1 MRRLEGLCL
10 RRRRRRRRGPARERS
25 GDKMK
30 YQKYLTVLQMA
41 IGVTPSNR
49 GSLLPL
55 KRKLWVT
62 PSSENPN
69 GATSSVSQGKPSLRR
84 IKGRLHRSKSLDSI
98 DFCELTNTVM
108 EETAIWEQHTVTLH
122 RAPGFGFGI
131 AISGGR
137 DNPHFQSG
145 ETSIVISDVLK
156 GGPAEGQLQENDRV
170 AMVNG
175 VSMDNVEH
183 AFAVQQL
190 RKSGKN
196 AKITIRRKKKVQIPV
211 SRPDPEPVSENEEDS
226 YDDEV
231 HDPRSGRGGLVN
243 RRSEKSWARDRSA
256 SRERSLSPR
265 SDRRSVA
272 SSQPAKPTKVT
283 LVKSRK
289 NEEYG
294 LRLASHI
301 FVKEISQD
309 SLAARDGNI
318 QEGDVVLK
326 INGTVT
332 ENMSLTDAKTLIERS
347 KGKLKMVVQRDERAT
362 LLNVPD
368 LADSIH
374 SANASERDDI
384 SEIQSLASDHS
395 GRSHDRLPRH
405 SRSRSP
411 DQRSEPSD
419 HSRHSPQQP
428 SNGSLRSREE
438 ERISKPGAIST
449 PVKHADDH
457 TPKTVE
463 EVIVERNEKQAPTLP
478 EPKPV
483 YAQVG
488 QPDVDLPVSPSDGV
502 LPNSTHEDGILRPS
516 MKLVKFR
523 KGDSVGLRLAG
534 GNDVGIFVAGVLEDS
549 PAAKEGLE
557 EGDQILRVNNVDFT
571 NIIREEAVLFLLD
584 LPKGEEVTILAQKK
598 KDVYRRIVESDVGD
612 SFYIRTHFEYE
623 KESPYGLSFNKGEV
637 FRVVDTLYNGKL
649 GSWLAIRIGKNHKEV
664 ERGIIPNKNRAEQL
678 ASVQYTLPK
687 TAGGDRADFWR
698 FRGLRSSKRNLRKSR
713 EDLSAQP
720 VQTKFP
726 AYERVVLREAGFL
739 RPVTIFGPIADV
751 AREKLAREEPDIY
764 QIAKSEPRDA
774 GTDQRSSGI
783 IRLHTIKQII
793 DQDKHALLDVTPNA
807 VDRLNYAQWYPIVVF
822 LNPDSKQGVKT
833 MRMRLCPESRKSA
846 RKLYERSH
854 KLRKNNHHLF
864 TTTINLNSMNDGW
877 YGALKEAIQQ
887 QQNQLVWVSEG
898 KADGATSD
906 DLDLHDDRLSYLSAP
921 GSEYSMYSTDS
932 RHTSDYEDTDT
943 EGGAYTDQELDETLN
958 DEVGTPPESAITRSS
973 EPVREDSSGMHHEN
987 QTYPPYSPQAQ
998 PQPIHRIDSPG
1009 FKTASQQVYRKD
1021 PYPEE
1026 MMRQN
1031 HVLKQPAV
1039 GHPGQRADKEPNL
1052 SYEAQPPYVEKQ
1064 ASRDLEQPT
1073 YRYDSSSY
1081 TDQFSRNH
1089 DHRLRYEDRIPTY
1102 EEQWS
1107 YYDDKQPYQPRPS
1120 YDNQHPQD
1128 LDSRQHPEE
1137 SSERGYFS
1145 RFEEPAS
1152 LSYDGRPRYDQPPR
1166 TSTLRPEEQ
1175 PAPGYD
1181 MHNRYRPEAQPY
1193 SSAVPKASEPKQYFD
1208 QYPRSYEQVPSQ
1220 GFTSKAGHYEPPH
1233 GAAVVP
1239 PLIPASQ
1246 QKPEVLPSNTKPL
1259 PPPPTLT
1266 EEEEDP
1272 AMKPQS
1278 VLTRVKMFENKRS
1291 ASLENKKDENHTAS
1305 FKPPEVA
1312 SKPAGAPLIGPKATP
1327 QNQFSEHDKTL
1338 YRIPEPQKPQLKPP
1352 EDIVRSNHYDPE
1364 EDEEYYRKQLSYF
1377 DRRSF
1382 ENKPSAHIPASHLS
1396 EPAKPVASQNQPN
1409 FSGYSSKGKST
1420 EADALERSFGEKR
1433 YDPIQATPPPPPLP
1447 SQYTQTSQPGSS
1459 SSLTL
1464 HTHAKGA
1471 HGEGNS
1477 VSVDFQNSL
1486 VSKPDPPPSQN
1497 KPATFRPP
1505 NREDTA
1511 QSTFYPQKS
1520 FPDKAPVNGA
1530 EQTQKTVTP
1539 AYNRFT
1545 PKPYTSSARPFERKF
1560 ESPKFNHNLLPSETA
1575 HKPDLSSKAPA
1586 SPKPLMKAHSSA
1598 QPPEFDSGIETFS
1611 IHADKPKYQINNI
1624 STVPKAIPVSPSA
1637 VEEDE
1642 DEDGHTV
1649 VATARGVFNSNGGV
1663 LSSIETGVSII
1674 IPQGAIPEGIEQEI
1688 YFKVCRDNSIL
1699 PPLDKEKGET
1709 LLSPLVMCGPHGL
1722 KFLKPVELRLPHCAS
1737 MTPDGWSFALKS
1749 SDSSSGDP
1757 KTWQNKCLPGDP
1769 NYLVGANCVSV
1780 LIDHF

>member
-1 MRRLEGLCL
+1 
-10 RRRRRRRRGPARERS
+10 
-25 GDKMK
+25 
-30 YQKYLTVLQMA
+30 
-41 IGVTPSNR
+41 
-49 GSLLPL
+49 
-55 KRKLWVT
+55 
-62 PSSENPN
+62 
-69 GATSSVSQGKPSLRR
+69 
-84 IKGRLHRSKSLDSI
+84 
-98 DFCELTNTVM
+98 M

-211 SRPDPEPVSENEEDS
+211 SRPEPEPVSDNEEDS
-226 YDDEV
+226 YEEEEV
-231 HDPRSGRGGLVN
+231 HDPRSSRGAVGN

-347 KGKLKMVVQRDERAT
+347 KGKLKMVVQRDDRAT

-368 LADSIH
+368 LSDSIH

-395 GRSHDRLPRH
+395 GRSHDRPPRR

-428 SNGSLRSREE
+428 SSGSLRSREE
-438 ERISKPGAIST
+438 ERILKPGAVST
-449 PVKHADDH
+449 PVKHVNDH
-457 TPKTVE
+457 TPKAVE
-463 EVIVERNEKQAPTLP
+463 EVTVERNEKQTPTLP

-488 QPDVDLPVSPSDGV
+488 QPDVDLPVSPADGV

-664 ERGIIPNKNRAEQL
+664 ERGIIPNKNRYFFIYIKHRFL
-678 ASVQYTLPK
+678 LFWK
-687 TAGGDRADFWR
+687 TG
-698 FRGLRSSKRNLRKSR
+698 
-713 EDLSAQP
+713 
-720 VQTKFP
+720 
-726 AYERVVLREAGFL
+726 Y
-739 RPVTIFGPIADV
+739 
-751 AREKLAREEPDIY
+751 
-764 QIAKSEPRDA
+764 KSEPRDA

-877 YGALKEAIQQ
+877 YGALKEAVQQ

-987 QTYPPYSPQAQ
+987 QTYPPYPPQAQ

-1009 FKTASQQVYRKD
+1009 FKTASQQKAEASSPVPYLSPETNPASSTSAVNPNVNLTNVRLEEPAPAPSTCHSPQADSLRTPSAEAAHIMLRDQEASLPSHVDPAKVYRKD

-1031 HVLKQPAV
+1031 HILKQPAV
-1039 GHPGQRADKEPNL
+1039 GHPGQRPDKEANL
-1052 SYEAQPPYVEKQ
+1052 TYEPQLPYLEKQ

-1073 YRYDSSSY
+1073 YRYDSSNY
-1081 TDQFSRNH
+1081 TDQFSRNY
-1089 DHRLRYEDRIPTY
+1089 DHRLQYEEQVPPY

-1107 YYDDKQPYQPRPS
+1107 YYDDRQSAQPRPPFHS
-1120 YDNQHPQD
+1120 QPPRD
-1128 LDSRQHPEE
+1128 LDSRQLPAEP
-1137 SSERGYFS
+1137 SERGYFQ
-1145 RFEEPAS
+1145 RFEEPAP
-1152 LSYDGRPRYDQPPR
+1152 LSYDSRPRYEPPPR
-1166 TSTLRPEEQ
+1166 TSTLRREEQ
-1175 PAPGYD
+1175 PVPGYD
-1181 MHNRYRPEAQPY
+1181 IHSRYRPEAQPY
-1193 SSAVPKASEPKQYFD
+1193 SAAPKPSEPKPYFD
-1208 QYPRSYEQVPSQ
+1208 QYSRNYEQVASQ
-1220 GFTSKAGHYEPPH
+1220 GFTSKAGLYEPLH
-1233 GAAVVP
+1233 GAALVP
-1239 PLIPASQ
+1239 PLLPSSQ
-1246 QKPEVLPSNTKPL
+1246 HKPEALPATAKPL

-1291 ASLENKKDENHTAS
+1291 ASLENKKDGTDTVS
-1305 FKPPEVA
+1305 FKPSEVA
-1312 SKPAGAPLIGPKATP
+1312 SKPPGAPITAPKPTS

-1338 YRIPEPQKPQLKPP
+1338 YRIPEPQKPQVKPP

-1382 ENKPSAHIPASHLS
+1382 ENKPPAHIPASHLP
-1396 EPAKPVASQNQPN
+1396 EPAKPGHSQNQPN
-1409 FSGYSSKGKST
+1409 FSSYSKGK
-1420 EADALERSFGEKR
+1420 ADTDADRTFVEKR
-1433 YDPIQATPPPPPLP
+1433 YDPMQASPPPPPLP
-1447 SQYTQTSQPGSS
+1447 SQNPQPAPPTAA
-1459 SSLTL
+1459 SSL
-1464 HTHAKGA
+1464 HMHMHSKGT

-1477 VSVDFQNSL
+1477 LDFQNSL
-1486 VSKPDPPPSQN
+1486 VSKPDPPPSQS
-1497 KPATFRPP
+1497 KPTAFRPP

-1511 QSTFYPQKS
+1511 QTFYPPKS
-1520 FPDKAPVNGA
+1520 FPEKAPVNGA

-1575 HKPDLSSKAPA
+1575 YKPDLSSKTPA
-1586 SPKPLMKAHSSA
+1586 SPKTLLKAHNSS
-1598 QPPEFDSGIETFS
+1598 QPPEFDSGVETFS

-1624 STVPKAIPVSPSA
+1624 SAVSKAVPVSPSA
-1637 VEEDE
+1637 VEED

-1722 KFLKPVELRLPHCAS
+1722 KFLKPVELRLPHC
-1737 MTPDGWSFALKS
+1737 
-1749 SDSSSGDP
+1749 DP

>member
-1 MRRLEGLCL
+1 MS
-10 RRRRRRRRGPARERS
+10 AR
-25 GDKMK
+25 
-30 YQKYLTVLQMA
+30 A
-41 IGVTPSNR
+41 
-49 GSLLPL
+49 
-55 KRKLWVT
+55 
-62 PSSENPN
+62 
-69 GATSSVSQGKPSLRR
+69 AAA
-84 IKGRLHRSKSLDSI
+84 KS
-98 DFCELTNTVM
+98 TAM

-211 SRPDPEPVSENEEDS
+211 SRPDPEPVSDNEDDS
-226 YDDEV
+226 YDEEV
-231 HDPRSGRGGLVN
+231 HDPRSGRGASVN

-368 LADSIH
+368 LSDSIH

-395 GRSHDRLPRH
+395 VRSHDRPPRR
-405 SRSRSP
+405 SQSRSP

-419 HSRHSPQQP
+419 HSRQSPQQP

-438 ERISKPGAIST
+438 ERISKPGAVST
-449 PVKHADDH
+449 PVKHVDDH
-457 TPKTVE
+457 ATKAVE
-463 EVIVERNEKQAPTLP
+463 EVTVEKNEKQAPTLP

-774 GTDQRSSGI
+774 GTDHRSSGI

-998 PQPIHRIDSPG
+998 PQPIHRIESPG
-1009 FKTASQQVYRKD
+1009 LKTASQQVYRKE

-1031 HVLKQPAV
+1031 HILKQHAL
-1039 GHPGQRADKEPNL
+1039 GHPGQRLDKEPNVA
-1052 SYEAQPPYVEKQ
+1052 YEPQLPYIEKQ
-1064 ASRDLEQPT
+1064 ASRDLEQPA
-1073 YRYDSSSY
+1073 YRYDSSGY
-1081 TDQFSRNH
+1081 TDQFSRNY

-1102 EEQWS
+1102 EDQWS
-1107 YYDDKQPYQPRPS
+1107 YYDDKQPYQPRPF
-1120 YDNQHPQD
+1120 DNQHPRD
-1128 LDSRQHPEE
+1128 LDSRQHPDEP
-1137 SSERGYFS
+1137 SERGYFP

-1152 LSYDGRPRYDQPPR
+1152 LSYDNRPRYEQLPR
-1166 TSTLRPEEQ
+1166 TSTLRHEE
-1175 PAPGYD
+1175 PPSSGYEV
-1181 MHNRYRPEAQPY
+1181 HNRYRPEAQPY
-1193 SSAVPKASEPKQYFD
+1193 SSSGPKSSEPKQNFD

-1220 GFTSKAGHYEPPH
+1220 GFTSKTGHYEPLH
-1233 GAAVVP
+1233 GAAVAP
-1239 PLIPASQ
+1239 PLLPSSQ
-1246 QKPEVLPSNTKPL
+1246 HKPEALPPATKPQ
-1259 PPPPTLT
+1259 PPHPTLV

-1291 ASLENKKDENHTAS
+1291 ASLENKKDVNDTAS
-1305 FKPPEVA
+1305 FKLPEVA
-1312 SKPAGAPLIGPKATP
+1312 SKPPSASLAGPKPAP
-1327 QNQFSEHDKTL
+1327 QSQFSEHDKTL
-1338 YRIPEPQKPQLKPP
+1338 YRLPEPQKPQVKPP

-1382 ENKPSAHIPASHLS
+1382 ETKPPAHIPASHHP
-1396 EPAKPVASQNQPN
+1396 EPAKPVHSQSQPN
-1409 FSGYSSKGKST
+1409 FSSYSSKGKPDT
-1420 EADALERSFGEKR
+1420 DTVDRSFSEKR
-1433 YDPIQATPPPPPLP
+1433 YDPTQATPPPPPLP
-1447 SQYTQTSQPGSS
+1447 SQYSQPAPPVCGSS
-1459 SSLTL
+1459 L
-1464 HTHAKGA
+1464 HVHSKGA
-1471 HGEGNS
+1471 QGEGNS
-1477 VSVDFQNSL
+1477 VSLDFQNSYM
-1486 VSKPDPPPSQN
+1486 SKPDPPPAQS
-1497 KPATFRPP
+1497 KPAVFRPP
-1505 NREDTA
+1505 AREDTA
-1511 QSTFYPQKS
+1511 QTFYPQKG
-1520 FPDKAPVNGA
+1520 FPEKAPVNGT
-1530 EQTQKTVTP
+1530 EQPPKTVTP

-1545 PKPYTSSARPFERKF
+1545 PKPYTSAARPFERKF
-1560 ESPKFNHNLLPSETA
+1560 DSPKFNHNLLPSETV
-1575 HKPDLSSKAPA
+1575 HKPELSSKTPT
-1586 SPKPLMKAHSSA
+1586 SPKTLMKAHSSA
-1598 QPPEFDSGIETFS
+1598 QPPEFDSGVETFS

-1624 STVPKAIPVSPSA
+1624 STMPKAVPVSPSA

-1649 VATARGVFNSNGGV
+1649 VATARGIFNSNGGV

-1737 MTPDGWSFALKS
+1737 MTPDG
-1749 SDSSSGDP
+1749 DP

>member
-1 MRRLEGLCL
+1 MS
-10 RRRRRRRRGPARERS
+10 AR
-25 GDKMK
+25 
-30 YQKYLTVLQMA
+30 A
-41 IGVTPSNR
+41 
-49 GSLLPL
+49 
-55 KRKLWVT
+55 
-62 PSSENPN
+62 
-69 GATSSVSQGKPSLRR
+69 AAA
-84 IKGRLHRSKSLDSI
+84 KS
-98 DFCELTNTVM
+98 TAM

-211 SRPDPEPVSENEEDS
+211 SRPEPEPVSDNEEDS
-226 YDDEV
+226 YEEEEA
-231 HDPRSGRGGLVN
+231 HDPRGGRGALGN

-347 KGKLKMVVQRDERAT
+347 KGKLKMVVQRDDRAT

-368 LADSIH
+368 LSDSIH

-395 GRSHDRLPRH
+395 GRSHDRPPRR

-428 SNGSLRSREE
+428 SSGSLRSREE
-438 ERISKPGAIST
+438 ERISKPGALST
-449 PVKHADDH
+449 PVKHVNDH
-457 TPKTVE
+457 TPKAVE
-463 EVIVERNEKQAPTLP
+463 EVTVERNEKQTPTLP

-488 QPDVDLPVSPSDGV
+488 QPDVDLPVSPADGV

-877 YGALKEAIQQ
+877 YGALKEAVQQ

-987 QTYPPYSPQAQ
+987 QTYPPYPPQAQ

-1026 MMRQN
+1026 MMRPN

-1039 GHPGQRADKEPNL
+1039 GHPGQRPDKEANL
-1052 SYEAQPPYVEKQ
+1052 TYEPQLPYLEKQ
-1064 ASRDLEQPT
+1064 TSRDLEQPT
-1073 YRYDSSSY
+1073 YRYDSSNY
-1081 TDQFSRNH
+1081 TDQFSRNY
-1089 DHRLRYEDRIPTY
+1089 DHRLRYEEQVPPY

-1107 YYDDKQPYQPRPS
+1107 YYDDRQSAPPRPPFDS
-1120 YDNQHPQD
+1120 QPPRD
-1128 LDSRQHPEE
+1128 LDSRQLPAEP
-1137 SSERGYFS
+1137 SERGYFP
-1145 RFEEPAS
+1145 RFEEPAP
-1152 LSYDGRPRYDQPPR
+1152 LSYDSRPRYEPPPPR
-1166 TSTLRPEEQ
+1166 TSTLRREEQ

-1181 MHNRYRPEAQPY
+1181 VHSRYRPEAQSY
-1193 SSAVPKASEPKQYFD
+1193 SSAPKSSEPKPYFD
-1208 QYPRSYEQVPSQ
+1208 QYSRNYEQVPSQ
-1220 GFTSKAGHYEPPH
+1220 GFPSKAGLYEPLH

-1239 PLIPASQ
+1239 PLLPSSQ
-1246 QKPEVLPSNTKPL
+1246 HKPEPLPATTKPL
-1259 PPPPTLT
+1259 PPPPALT

-1291 ASLENKKDENHTAS
+1291 ASLDNKRDGTDVGS

-1312 SKPAGAPLIGPKATP
+1312 SKPPGASITAPKSTS

-1338 YRIPEPQKPQLKPP
+1338 YRIPEPQKPQAKPP

-1382 ENKPSAHIPASHLS
+1382 ENKPPAHIPASHLP
-1396 EPAKPVASQNQPN
+1396 EPAKPGHSQNQPN
-1409 FSGYSSKGKST
+1409 FSSYSSKGKAET
-1420 EADALERSFGEKR
+1420 DAVDRTFVEKR
-1433 YDPIQATPPPPPLP
+1433 YEPMQASPPPPPLP
-1447 SQYTQTSQPGSS
+1447 SQYSQPAPPATASA
-1459 SSLTL
+1459 L
-1464 HTHAKGA
+1464 HVHPKGT

-1477 VSVDFQNSL
+1477 LDFQNSL
-1486 VSKPDPPPSQN
+1486 VSKPDPPPSQS

-1505 NREDTA
+1505 HREDTA
-1511 QSTFYPQKS
+1511 QTTFYPPKS
-1520 FPDKAPVNGA
+1520 FPEKAPVNGV
-1530 EQTQKTVTP
+1530 EHTQKTVTP

-1575 HKPDLSSKAPA
+1575 YKPDLSSKTPA
-1586 SPKPLMKAHSSA
+1586 SPKTLIKAHNSS
-1598 QPPEFDSGIETFS
+1598 QPPEFDSGVETFS

-1624 STVPKAIPVSPSA
+1624 STASKAVPVSPSA
-1637 VEEDE
+1637 VEED

-1649 VATARGVFNSNGGV
+1649 VATARGIFNSNGGV

-1722 KFLKPVELRLPHCAS
+1722 KFLKPVELRLPHC
-1737 MTPDGWSFALKS
+1737 
-1749 SDSSSGDP
+1749 DP

>member
-1 MRRLEGLCL
+1 MADSVVRGNLMVAQWSSFFLLEVLFRGYVGCLLSRSVLGRR
-10 RRRRRRRRGPARERS
+10 
-25 GDKMK
+25 K
-30 YQKYLTVLQMA
+30 
-41 IGVTPSNR
+41 
-49 GSLLPL
+49 
-55 KRKLWVT
+55 
-62 PSSENPN
+62 
-69 GATSSVSQGKPSLRR
+69 
-84 IKGRLHRSKSLDSI
+84 
-98 DFCELTNTVM
+98 
-108 EETAIWEQHTVTLH
+108 
-122 RAPGFGFGI
+122 APGFGFGI

-226 YDDEV
+226 YDEEV
-231 HDPRSGRGGLVN
+231 HDRRSGRGGLVN

-272 SSQPAKPTKVT
+272 SSQPARPTKVT

-289 NEEYG
+289 NEG
-294 LRLASHI
+294 AINVAMLLGTLS
-301 FVKEISQD
+301 
-309 SLAARDGNI
+309 
-318 QEGDVVLK
+318 VVGRTGI

-368 LADSIH
+368 LSDSIH

-395 GRSHDRLPRH
+395 GRSHDRPPRH

-419 HSRHSPQQP
+419 HSRQSPQQP

-438 ERISKPGAIST
+438 ERISKPGAVST

-463 EVIVERNEKQAPTLP
+463 EVIVERNEKQTPNLP

-488 QPDVDLPVSPSDGV
+488 QPDVDLPVSPSDGI
-502 LPNSTHEDGILRPS
+502 LPNATHEDGILRPS

-877 YGALKEAIQQ
+877 YGALKEAVQQ

-973 EPVREDSSGMHHEN
+973 EPVREDSSGMHHDH
-987 QTYPPYSPQAQ
+987 QTYSPYSPQAQ
-998 PQPIHRIDSPG
+998 PQPVHRIDSPG
-1009 FKTASQQVYRKD
+1009 LKTASQQKAEASSPGPYLSPETNPASSTSAVNPNVNLTNVRLEEPTPAPSTSDSPQADSLRAPRPEAAHIMLRGQEPSLSSHVDPAKVYRQD

-1026 MMRQN
+1026 VMRQN

-1039 GHPGQRADKEPNL
+1039 AHPGQRLDKEPSL
-1052 SYEAQPPYVEKQ
+1052 SYEPQPPYAERQ
-1064 ASRDLEQPT
+1064 ASRDLEQPA
-1073 YRYDSSSY
+1073 YRYDSSNY
-1081 TDQFSRNH
+1081 ADQFPRNY
-1089 DHRLRYEDRIPTY
+1089 DHRLRYDDRIPAY

-1120 YDNQHPQD
+1120 FDNQHPRD

-1137 SSERGYFS
+1137 SSERGYFP
-1145 RFEEPAS
+1145 RFEEPTP
-1152 LSYDGRPRYDQPPR
+1152 LSYESRPRYDPPLR
-1166 TSTLRPEEQ
+1166 TSTLRHEEQ
-1175 PAPGYD
+1175 PAPGFD
-1181 MHNRYRPEAQPY
+1181 VHGRYRPDAQPY
-1193 SSAVPKASEPKQYFD
+1193 SSTGPKASEPKQYFD
-1208 QYPRSYEQVPSQ
+1208 QYPRSYEQVPPQ
-1220 GFTSKAGHYEPPH
+1220 GFTSKAGPGHYEPLH
-1233 GAAVVP
+1233 GAALVP
-1239 PLIPASQ
+1239 PQ
-1246 QKPEVLPSNTKPL
+1246 HKPEVPPASTKPL
-1259 PPPPTLT
+1259 PPPPAVA

-1291 ASLENKKDENHTAS
+1291 ASVENKKDENHNS
-1305 FKPPEVA
+1305 GFKPPEVT
-1312 SKPAGAPLIGPKATP
+1312 SKPAGAPVLGPKAP
-1327 QNQFSEHDKTL
+1327 AQNQLIEHDRTL
-1338 YRIPEPQKPQLKPP
+1338 HRIPEPQKPQMKPP

-1382 ENKPSAHIPASHLS
+1382 ESKPSAHVPASHLS
-1396 EPAKPVASQNQPN
+1396 EPAKPQPQ
-1409 FSGYSSKGKST
+1409 FSSYSSKGKSAEV
-1420 EADALERSFGEKR
+1420 EAVDRPFGEKR
-1433 YDPIQATPPPPPLP
+1433 YDPLQATPPPPPLP
-1447 SQYTQTSQPGSS
+1447 AQYSQAAQPGPSTAL
-1459 SSLTL
+1459 SLHSHTKGTL
-1464 HTHAKGA
+1464 
-1471 HGEGNS
+1471 GEGNS
-1477 VSVDFQNSL
+1477 MSLDFQSSL

-1497 KPATFRPP
+1497 KPAAYRPA
-1505 NREDTA
+1505 NREDAA
-1511 QSTFYPQKS
+1511 QSAFYPQKS
-1520 FPDKAPVNGA
+1520 FPDKAPANGA
-1530 EQTQKTVTP
+1530 EQTQKTITP

-1560 ESPKFNHNLLPSETA
+1560 ESPKFSHNLLTSETA
-1575 HKPDLSSKAPA
+1575 HKPDLSSKAPT
-1586 SPKPLMKAHSSA
+1586 SPKTLVKAHGST
-1598 QPPEFDSGIETFS
+1598 QPPEFDSGVETFS
-1611 IHADKPKYQINNI
+1611 VHTDNKPKYQVNSI
-1624 STVPKAIPVSPSA
+1624 STGPNKAVPVSPSA
-1637 VEEDE
+1637 IEEDE

-1674 IPQGAIPEGIEQEI
+1674 IPQGAIPEGVEQEI